1 LLLKEQMKTYK
12 IAVFNW
18 YDETIDIVY
27 TTASSGLAAMEE
39 VLILPEVG
47 TMTEEAY
54 CQKEI
59 MRGGFI
65 GYEECL
71 GVNIV

>member
-1 LLLKEQMKTYK
+1 MKNYK
-12 IAVFNW
+12 VAVYNW
-18 YDETIDIVY
+18 YDETIEIVH
-27 TTASSGLAAMEE
+27 TAASSGLAAMEE

-47 TMTEEAY
+47 NMTEEQY
-54 CQKEI
+54 CLKEI
-59 MRGGFI
+59 NRGGFI